1 MTNTEQLLKKE
12 CSIMIQK
19 QDKIRIGIAGYG
31 KMGRIREES
40 ILRSNNAELVALY
53 DAHYCQPSA
62 SINVKTCD
70 SYEELLEMV
79 DAVFI
84 CTYVEMSSTYAI
96 KALTAGKHVFC
107 EKPPAKTLSEILKVI
122 EAERCSKK
130 ILKYGFNHRYH
141 YSVMEAKKIID
152 QGDLGKLLWIR
163 GVYGK
168 AGSIDFHDSW
178 RNYKKYSG
186 GGILMDQG
194 IHMLD
199 LFRYLSGYE
208 FECLSSYITTSFW
221 KIECEDNAFSILK
234 SKNKNI
240 VATLHSSATQ
250 WKHKFLMEMTFENGY
265 LNLDGILSAT
275 RSYTPETLVIGRR
288 EFEDITFAMG
298 KPRETIINFEYDKSW
313 DFELAEFVSAIN
325 GYSSVINGTS
335 QDAYEIMKITDDI
348 YDHSKYYA
356 EQLI

>member
-1 MTNTEQLLKKE
+1 MIKKNSKLK
-12 CSIMIQK
+12 
-19 QDKIRIGIAGYG
+19 IGIIGYG
-31 KMGRIREES
+31 KMGKIREES
-40 ILRSNNAELVALY
+40 IFRSKDAELVAIY
-53 DAHYCQPSA
+53 DINYYQHNAHIKACS
-62 SINVKTCD
+62 
-70 SYEELLEMV
+70 SYEELLQMV

-84 CTYVEMSSTYAI
+84 CAYVEMSSAYTI
-96 KALTAGKHVFC
+96 QALNKGKHVFC
-107 EKPPAKTLSEILKVI
+107 EKPPAMTVSQILKVI
-122 EAERCSKK
+122 EAEKSSNK

-152 QGDLGKLLWIR
+152 TRELGKLLWMR

-186 GGILMDQG
+186 GGILLDQG

-199 LFRYLSGYE
+199 LFRYFSKNE
-208 FECLSSYITTSFW
+208 FTCLSSYITTSFW
-221 KIECEDNAFSILK
+221 KIECEDNAFAILK
-234 SKNKNI
+234 AKNNNI

-250 WKHKFLMEMTFENGY
+250 WKHKFLLEMAFEDGY

-298 KPRETIINFEYDKSW
+298 KPKETIINFEYDKSW
-313 DFELAEFVSAIN
+313 DFELAEFISAIN
-325 GYSSVINGTS
+325 GHCPISNGTS
-335 QDAYEIMKITDDI
+335 ADAYEIMKITDDI
-348 YDHSKYYA
+348 YNYSKVISEKPEYV
-356 EQLI
+356 